1 VSPARSGS
9 PGRAAEQ
16 EASLGR
22 VLDFMRLM
30 WAVNHGLTRVSKRM
44 ARTLGVTGPQ
54 RLVVRIV
61 GQRPGIS
68 AGALAEVLH
77 VHPSTLTGILQR
89 LAARDAIERTR
100 DPADTRR
107 ALFRLT
113 QKGLAI
119 DALRSGTVESRIRGA
134 LSSMSERDLAAAGR
148 VLGRL
153 ADALA
158 RSPRLTFQPLRS
170 SLDRRRRSRAAG

>member
-1 VSPARSGS
+1 VSPSRSSGAS
-9 PGRAAEQ
+9 RAADQ

-30 WAVNHGLTRVSKRM
+30 WAVNHGLTRMSKRM

-89 LAARDAIERTR
+89 LTARGAIERTR

-113 QKGLAI
+113 RKGLEI
-119 DALRSGTVESRIRGA
+119 DALRSGTVESRIRAA
-134 LSSMSERDLAAAGR
+134 LVSLDEEDVAAAAR
-148 VLGRL
+148 VLGRF
-153 ADALA
+153 AHALSQGP
-158 RSPRLTFQPLRS
+158 RSRPQPL
-170 SLDRRRRSRAAG
+170 SLAQDQRRRPQR

>member
-1 VSPARSGS
+1 MPLRV
-9 PGRAAEQ
+9 AEQ
-16 EASLGR
+16 GTSLGR

-30 WAVNHGLTRVSKRM
+30 WAVNHGLTQISKRM

-89 LAARDAIERTR
+89 LTVRGAIERGA

-113 QKGLAI
+113 RKGLEL
-119 DALRSGTVESRIRGA
+119 DAVRSGTVEACVRAA
-134 LSSMSERDLAAAGR
+134 LALLSDEDLAAAAR
-148 VLGRL
+148 VLGS
-153 ADALA
+153 LA
-158 RSPRLTFQPLRS
+158 RAL
-170 SLDRRRRSRAAG
+170 SRH